1 MFQAED
7 IKRLQ
12 EESKSFLGKSN
23 NDQFLIEHIDKLR
36 DCIRFHEHRYYVMND
51 PLIADAEYDKLY
63 KLLERAEAADP
74 SIITVDSPTQRVGA
88 GFTKQFN
95 TTQHLV
101 PMLSLENSYDAE
113 DLLDWDRKAR
123 ELSGLDELSYC
134 IEPKFDG
141 ASISL
146 VYENDLFVRGATR
159 GDGVAGED
167 ITLNLKQ
174 IKSIPLSA
182 PFSKYGIQQAEIRGE
197 VLMNKR
203 SFQQFN
209 EGLIEQNLPPL
220 ANPRNAA
227 SGSLRI
233 KDASIVAKRNLEAF
247 IYHLAYVHTEGAT
260 KEIPSHS
267 KSLEMLWELGFR
279 SPVQEMKVLKGIQ
292 SVIDFCHA
300 FEEKRD
306 ELPYE
311 IDGLVIKVNEFSLQ
325 DRLGMTTHHP
335 RWAIAYKFKAR
346 QGTSKLLQVEF
357 QVGRTGSV
365 TPVAKIQPV
374 PIGGVTVA
382 SISLH
387 NQDFIHEKDIR
398 IGDTLLVERAGDVI
412 PYIVKSFPE
421 LRTGTEQQISFPT
434 VCPVC
439 HTTLIKTE
447 EEAVWRCPNDQCAAQ
462 VVERM
467 IHFTSKDAMDIRGLG
482 DANIRKFHELG
493 WLKNI
498 PSIYKLPF
506 DTIKTMEGFGA
517 KSVSNLQEAIEKSK
531 KQPLYRLINALGIR
545 YVGETTAKTIAQSVD
560 HLLDL
565 SKLDLESLQKMED
578 VGVKVADSIYQYFS
592 KNDNIEILKE
602 LEELGLQLNSIKQQ
616 SSGGKLEGKTFLFT
630 GTLNQLKRSQAEE
643 MVESNGGKI
652 LSGVSS
658 KLDFLVVGEDAG
670 SKLEKAK
677 KIASIQILDED
688 GFIKLIG

>member
-1 MFQAED
+1 MFQTEN
-7 IKRLQ
+7 IKSLQ
-12 EESKSFLGKSN
+12 EQSKRFLDPALEESFLI
-23 NDQFLIEHIDKLR
+23 DHIEDLR
-36 DCIRFHEHRYYVMND
+36 NCIRFHEHRYYVMND
-51 PLIADAEYDKLY
+51 PLLADAEFDQLY
-63 KLLERAEAADP
+63 KLLEKIEKKVP
-74 SIITVDSPTQRVGA
+74 SIITSDSPTQRVGV

-95 TTQHLV
+95 TAQHLV
-101 PMLSLENSYDAE
+101 PMLSLENSYDAN

-123 ELSGLDELSYC
+123 ELSGLNELEYC
-134 IEPKFDG
+134 VEPKFDG

-146 VYENDLFVRGATR
+146 IYENDLFVRGTTR
-159 GDGVAGED
+159 GDGIAGEE

-197 VLMNKR
+197 VLMNKKN
-203 SFQQFN
+203 FQHFN
-209 EGLIEQNLPPL
+209 ENLIEQNLPPL

-247 IYHLAYVHTEGAT
+247 IYHLAYINADD
-260 KEIPSHS
+260 KEIDINSHAG
-267 KSLEMLWELGFR
+267 SLEMLWQLGFR
-279 SPVQEMKVLKGIQ
+279 SPVQEMKVVKGIQ
-292 SVIDFCHA
+292 AVIDFCKT

-311 IDGLVIKVNEFSLQ
+311 IDGLVIKVNDFALQ
-325 DRLGMTTHHP
+325 EKLGMTTHHP

-346 QGTSKLLQVEF
+346 QATSKLINVEF

-365 TPVAKIQPV
+365 TPVAKIEPV

-387 NQDFIHEKDIR
+387 NQDFIKEKDIQ

-421 LRTGTEQQISFPT
+421 LRKGSEKEIAFPS
-434 VCPVC
+434 VCPIC
-439 HTTLIKTE
+439 QTPLIKPE
-447 EEAVWRCPNDQCAAQ
+447 EEAVWRCPNDLCDAQ

-506 DTIKTMEGFGA
+506 DSIKQMEGFGT
-517 KSVSNLQEAIEKSK
+517 KSVTNLHDAIEKSK
-531 KQPLYRLINALGIR
+531 QQPLYRLINALGIR

-565 SKLDLESLQKMED
+565 SKMTEEELQQMED
-578 VGVKVADSIYQYFS
+578 VGVKVANSIHQYFS
-592 KNDNIEILKE
+592 KQENVATLAE
-602 LEELGLQLNSIKQQ
+602 LESLGLQLHSIKKQ
-616 SSGGKLEGKTFLFT
+616 STGGRLEGKTFLFT

-643 MVESNGGKI
+643 MVEANGGKI

-658 KLDFLVVGEDAG
+658 KLDYLIVGEDAG

-677 KIASIQILDED
+677 KIASIQILDEV
-688 GFIKLIG
+688 GFIKLIS